1 MVFADFQLKTAVKA
15 FDLSEDG
22 KTDLFRDVEPIEPSE
37 HLRGW
42 LAEFAPVA
50 LGINTEQARRENI
63 IAPILSESKR
73 RSRVEINVLPGVMLT
88 VDSARGLTGYCD
100 YLIARSPEFF
110 YVKSP
115 VVAVVEAKREDLI
128 AGLGQCAAEMVAIQL
143 FNEKEGS
150 PMPAVYGCVTS
161 GSIWR
166 FLKLQDRELFIDN
179 REYYLQEV
187 DKILGILA
195 QITRDWVLAIA
206 CGSGRMGDPIPVSMI
221 MRAAGDRCGRG
232 SRRRRTGRDWR

>member
-1 MVFADFQLKTAVKA
+1 MAMVFADFQLKTAVEA
-15 FDLSEDG
+15 FDLCVDR
-22 KTDLFRDVEPIEPSE
+22 KTDLFRHVEPIEPGDNLS
-37 HLRGW
+37 RW

-50 LGINTEQARRENI
+50 LGINTERARREYI
-63 IAPILSESKR
+63 ILPILAEAKR
-73 RSRVEINVLPGVMLT
+73 KSRVEMNVLPGVMLT
-88 VDSARGLTGYCD
+88 VDTAKGLTGYCD
-100 YLIARSPEFF
+100 YLIARSPEFYF
-110 YVKSP
+110 VQSP

-166 FLKLQDRELFIDN
+166 FLKLKDKELFIDN

-187 DKILGILA
+187 DKILGILVRM
-195 QITRDWVLAIA
+195 TRD
-206 CGSGRMGDPIPVSMI
+206 
-221 MRAAGDRCGRG
+221 
-232 SRRRRTGRDWR
+232 